1 MKRYRIIIAGGR
13 DFGEKH
19 VHWDLIFVRC
29 NAILYNL
36 PKDEIEIVSGGAK
49 GADRLG
55 EVYAAVREYPVKVF
69 KANWDKFG
77 KSAGYL
83 RNKEMSEYATHLIAF
98 WDGKSKGT
106 KHMIDLAREKGLKI
120 RVIKY

>member
-1 MKRYRIIIAGGR
+1 MENRIIIAGGR
-13 DFGEKH
+13 DFKDYFRLWYLCKH
-19 VHWDLIFVRC
+19 YLKKV
-29 NAILYNL
+29 
-36 PKDEIEIVSGGAK
+36 PKNTIEIISGGAT
-49 GADRLG
+49 GADKLG
-55 EVYAAVREYPVKVF
+55 ERFAKEEELPLTIF
-69 KANWDKFG
+69 KADWDKFG

-98 WDGKSKGT
+98 WDGHSKGT